1 MRLGN
6 RLLVGGALTVALLAW
21 GGLGYLVFTTPPT
34 LPFRIAYL
42 ALLLVASGASG
53 VPVTLYLNRRFATLR
68 WGRDRARV
76 LRQSLWISGFV
87 VLCAWLQMER
97 SLTWAAALVF
107 LGVFALLELL
117 CAGREGGS

>member
-1 MRLGN
+1 MQFGS
-6 RLLVGGALTVALLAW
+6 RLLVAGGIIVGMLAW
-21 GGLGYLVFTTPPT
+21 GGLGYLVFTVPPT
-34 LPFRIAYL
+34 LLYRIAFM

-53 VPVTLYLNRRFATLR
+53 VPVALLLNRRFATLGR
-68 WGRDRARV
+68 GRDQIRA
-76 LRQSLWISGFV
+76 LRQSLWISAFV

-117 CAGREGGS
+117 CAARD

>member
-1 MRLGN
+1 MQFDN
-6 RLLVGGALTVALLAW
+6 RLLVGGGLFVALWAW

-34 LPFRIAYL
+34 LLHRIAFL
-42 ALLLVASGASG
+42 ALLLVASAASG

-68 WGRDRARV
+68 RGRDQVRA

-87 VLCAWLQMER
+87 VLCGWLQMER

-117 CAGREGGS
+117 CAGRE

>member
-1 MRLGN
+1 MRLDN
-6 RLLVGGALTVALLAW
+6 RLLVAGGVILALLAW
-21 GGLGYLVFTTPPT
+21 VGLGYLVYTTPPA
-34 LPFRIAYL
+34 LPWRIAFL
-42 ALLLVASGASG
+42 GLLLVASGASG
-53 VPVTLYLNRRFATLR
+53 MPVTLYLNRRFATLR
-68 WGRDRARV
+68 RGRDQVRA

-117 CAGREGGS
+117 CAGRE

>member
-6 RLLVGGALTVALLAW
+6 RLLVGGAVVVAMAAW
-21 GGLGYLVFTTPPT
+21 GGLGYVVNTTPPELT
-34 LPFRIAYL
+34 FRMLFL
-42 ALLLVASGASG
+42 ALLLVAGAASG
-53 VPVTLYLNRRFATLR
+53 MPVVLYVNRRFATLR
-68 WGRDRARV
+68 RGHDQGRA
-76 LRQSLWISGFV
+76 LRQCLWIGGFV

-117 CAGREGGS
+117 CAGRE